1 MLRAVAKGSSLPANT
16 AWICE
21 NGFGDCEISRG
32 TVETLDPDL
41 CTPGEE
47 AASTEPGELPPTG
60 VAASEDRLSGM
71 EGLALGLLTEMKVE
85 VVKESKKSEAKELL
99 PVGSPKNLLRLGLGW
114 TTWGGVL
121 GAASLALLKLG
132 DLTIWDSK
140 PSRRAGGWAPGAW
153 RFFLRGCFP
162 GAGSDLGGPTHISRV
177 FSNTTVQKHQFFG
190 AQPSSQSNSHIH
202 T

>member
-1 MLRAVAKGSSLPANT
+1 MVRSSLSTNTVPYCCVATEVSTLLVASPGIQASLLRSISLMLRAVAKGSSLPANT

-132 DLTIWDSK
+132 DFTIWDSK
-140 PSRRAGGWAPGAW
+140 PSRRAGGWAPG
-153 RFFLRGCFP
+153 
-162 GAGSDLGGPTHISRV
+162 GG
-177 FSNTTVQKHQFFG
+177 
-190 AQPSSQSNSHIH
+190 
-202 T
+202 